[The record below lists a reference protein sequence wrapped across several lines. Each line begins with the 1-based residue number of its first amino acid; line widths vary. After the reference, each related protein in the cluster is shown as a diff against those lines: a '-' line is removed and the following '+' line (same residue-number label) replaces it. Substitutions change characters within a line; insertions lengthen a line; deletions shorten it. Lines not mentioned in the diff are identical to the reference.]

1 MKCFNRKVYFV
12 VVLACGIMTAVA
24 QDDPSFIPGG
34 RRIDTSKNQYK
45 CQFNGKA
52 NGNITDFNN
61 GRFSNS
67 QLFTDIDMSAFELV
81 STHVRFQEKDNVQKL
96 VLSPMRL
103 LGWGTCNPPGS
114 IADIITDLKI
124 NLTQTTGNTVLG
136 FGMGFDNSSP
146 RSKRSRRLTSQ
157 LFDQFASP
165 DNSLPNESFEAY
177 KKRVLDGYEKKLDSL
192 ALDLYEA
199 RAKSV
204 FTFNFAYNQRF
215 FSVLNTQSDIPLV
228 DSLNYYGTESN
239 VWSVNMSYARNIGS
253 FVVSAGY
260 NHFNTR
266 QSAVKGQEK
275 VPFRGLSFS
284 VNKRLVR
291 FIPDKKKLRKTE
303 AYQQSLFVPG
313 LHVGVI
319 YEQLKTNSTDYQF
332 IKDKRISREVIT
344 PMIEILIA
352 PAAQFRLGFPIT
364 KDKLVTDV
372 KTSSMGAS
380 IAYVLK
386 LSNLSK

>member
-1 MKCFNRKVYFV
+1 MKCFNRKALSVIAFSCWLV
-12 VVLACGIMTAVA
+12 PSLA
-24 QDDPSFIPGG
+24 QEDSSFIPGG
-34 RRIDTSKNQYK
+34 GRIDTSKNQFR

-52 NGNITDFNN
+52 GGNITDFNN
-61 GRFSNS
+61 GRFSNT

-81 STHVRFQEKDNVQKL
+81 STHLRFQEKDNIQKL

-103 LGWGTCNPPGS
+103 LGWGACNPPGS
-114 IADIITDLKI
+114 IADIITDLKV
-124 NLTQTTGNTVLG
+124 NLTQTTANTVLG
-136 FGMGFDNSSP
+136 FGLGFDNSSP
-146 RSKRSRRLTSQ
+146 RSKRSRRLTSD
-157 LFDQFASP
+157 LFDRFSAP
-165 DNSLPNESFEAY
+165 GNSLPGETFETY

-199 RAKSV
+199 RARSV
-204 FTFNFAYNQRF
+204 FTVSMAYNQRF
-215 FSVLNTQSDIPLV
+215 FSALNTQSDIPLV
-228 DSLNYYGTESN
+228 DSLNFYGTESN
-239 VWSVNMSYARNIGS
+239 VRSLNVSYSRNIGS
-253 FVVSAGY
+253 IVLSAGY

-275 VPFRGLSFS
+275 VPFQGLSFS
-284 VNKRLVR
+284 VNKRLFR

-313 LHVGVI
+313 LHVGII
-319 YEQLKTNSTDYQF
+319 YEQLKTNSTEYQF

-364 KDKLVTDV
+364 KDNSVTDV
-372 KTSSMGAS
+372 KTRTMGAS